1 MIGAAAGAR
10 RAPPPDV
17 LRQVRRL
24 ELRTR
29 GLVSASF
36 AGEYRSV
43 FKGQG
48 MEFAEV
54 REYEPGDEVRTI
66 DWNVTARM
74 GRPFVRCY
82 VEERELTVMMAIDA
96 SGSSRFGTRGR
107 FKSELA
113 AEFAAVMSLCAAR
126 NNDRVGGLIFTDQVE
141 HVVPPAK
148 GRRHALRL
156 VRDML
161 VVQPERAGT
170 SLAAGLDYTMR
181 LLRHRAVVFV
191 VSDFLSPPGNLVAAH
206 DDERALERLARRH
219 DVIAVTVDDPAERLL
234 PDVGMARLVD
244 PESGVVVEVDT
255 SDPRVRRR
263 FADQVCAEHDERAAR
278 FARWGIDEI
287 AVRTDRSYVEPLMK
301 FFRRRDAR
309 RGRAR

>member
-1 MIGAAAGAR
+1 MIGAAASAR

-54 REYEPGDEVRTI
+54 REYQPGDEVRTI

-107 FKSELA
+107 FKSELS
-113 AEFAAVMSLCAAR
+113 AEFAAVMALCAAR
-126 NNDRVGGLIFTDQVE
+126 NSDRVGGLIFTDRVE

-161 VVQPERAGT
+161 VVEPERAGT
-170 SLAAGLDYTMR
+170 SLATGLDYTMR
-181 LLRHRAVVFV
+181 LLSHRAIVFV
-191 VSDFLSPPGNLVAAH
+191 LSDFLSPAGDLVAAH
-206 DDERALERLARRH
+206 EDERALERLSRRH
-219 DVIAVTVDDPAERLL
+219 DVIAVTVDDPAERIL
-234 PDVGMARLVD
+234 PDVGVARLVD
-244 PESGVVVEVDT
+244 PESGAVAEVDT
-255 SDPRVRRR
+255 SDPAVRKR
-263 FADQVCAEHDERAAR
+263 FADQVCAEHDERARR

-287 AVRTDRSYVEPLMK
+287 AVRTDRSYVEPLMR
-301 FFRRRDAR
+301 FFRRREVR